1 MIQLILLLISVLTV
15 QNYEVFAHKVKA
27 ESEFQFRDTI
37 FSVNGFS
44 IIIKA
49 IKLNEKERFKVR
61 YSFKEVDLENASLDK
76 KYREMSIF

>member
-1 MIQLILLLISVLTV
+1 
-15 QNYEVFAHKVKA
+15 VFAHKVKA